1 MKTAPSK
8 INGEHIKDIR
18 MAAKKM
24 KGAEKRAFQAEMVLK
39 YCGGKARRG
48 EEIFGWGRKTIETGL
63 GEKRTGIIC
72 QGGQRTSSG
81 RKRWEEKQRQAAA
94 ALREMAEAHAQQDA
108 TFRTTIAYTRLT
120 AQEALKQLGE
130 QGFDEGQ
137 LPAPSTMAEILNRM
151 GYRLR
156 RVVKNKPQKKLKK
169 QMPSSTI

>member
-1 MKTAPSK
+1 MNTPPGK
-8 INGEHIKDIR
+8 INREQIKDIR

-39 YCGGKARRG
+39 YCEGKARRG

-81 RKRWEEKQRQAAA
+81 RKRWEEKQRQAAE

-120 AQEALKQLGE
+120 AKEALKQLEE
-130 QGFDEGQ
+130 QGFDESQ
-137 LPAPSTMAEILNRM
+137 LPAASTMAEILNRL

-156 RVVKNKPQKKLKK
+156 RMVKNKPQKN
-169 QMPSSTI
+169 